1 MFQSC
6 FRLLTNVSIKNGELL
21 ESDAFVWQLANFTD
35 HSSNFIYRL
44 RLQNWSLGLYYYL
57 LLKMIRKK
65 LEHGFQN
72 LLKCYIENLS

>member
-6 FRLLTNVSIKNGELL
+6 FRLLIDVSIKNGEPLK
-21 ESDAFVWQLANFTD
+21 SDAFVLQLANLTD